1 METISQQDN
10 VYQIQELAA
19 AFLWFFFLKHTCD
32 RMNKYVLYVKYG
44 KFKMKQMTATEAAK
58 GFGQLVD
65 EAQAEP
71 ITIEKNGRPVA
82 VIYSYRESQEI
93 EALKLAELK
102 RFVAEGIND
111 SEAGRVQPLTKTLM
125 EDIKARG
132 RNSLKE
138 SQN

>member
-1 METISQQDN
+1 
-10 VYQIQELAA
+10 
-19 AFLWFFFLKHTCD
+19 
-32 RMNKYVLYVKYG
+32 
-44 KFKMKQMTATEAAK
+44 MKQITATEAAK

-102 RFVAEGIND
+102 RFVAEGIRD
-111 SEAGRVQPLTKTLM
+111 SKTGHVQLLTKTLM

-138 SQN
+138 SPS

>member
-1 METISQQDN
+1 
-10 VYQIQELAA
+10 
-19 AFLWFFFLKHTCD
+19 
-32 RMNKYVLYVKYG
+32 
-44 KFKMKQMTATEAAK
+44 MTATEAAK

-71 ITIEKNGRPVA
+71 ITIAKNGRPVA

-102 RFVAEGIND
+102 RFVAEGIRD
-111 SEAGRVQPLTKTLM
+111 SKASRVQPLTKTLM

-138 SQN
+138 NQKV

>member
-1 METISQQDN
+1 
-10 VYQIQELAA
+10 
-19 AFLWFFFLKHTCD
+19 
-32 RMNKYVLYVKYG
+32 
-44 KFKMKQMTATEAAK
+44 MKQMTATEAAK

-93 EALKLAELK
+93 EALKLAELR
-102 RFVAEGIND
+102 RFVAEGIED
-111 SEAGRVQPLTKTLM
+111 SEEGRVQPLTKSLM
-125 EDIKARG
+125 ENVKVRG

-138 SQN
+138 SQK